1 MTHSRDA
8 SAPEFCLERN
18 ESLPPKRG
26 SGAPTGAPPWPC
38 LRSTAARLAIGAL
51 ASRRSTA
58 ALATQ
63 INAMAQPRPCFLGRA
78 KRGHYPRPLSQSS
91 EAPRRPVVMPA
102 DPMPGPPENG
112 VTSPARRNRT
122 RPISGCRRR
131 RPLVSETKR
140 YVTYMVTNVKDSS
153 LRKRPNQCGM
163 TKRYVTARNTGSSTA
178 IDHTM

>member
-1 MTHSRDA
+1 MSDSILAMRMHPSFATVRARIFS
-8 SAPEFCLERN
+8 
-18 ESLPPKRG
+18 PPLKKKG
-26 SGAPTGAPPWPC
+26 GGAPTGAPPPSAPHWQTLP
-38 LRSTAARLAIGAL
+38 SVSARARTRLQREPL

-112 VTSPARRNRT
+112 VTSPARGNRT
-122 RPISGCRRR
+122 RPINRLSPVDDPSMGELWVCNGKGDGCQEAYR
-131 RPLVSETKR
+131 
-140 YVTYMVTNVKDSS
+140 
-153 LRKRPNQCGM
+153 
-163 TKRYVTARNTGSSTA
+163 
-178 IDHTM
+178 